1 MLKKY
6 TDSFFMQQCKT
17 AFFIVVLGLVCVEGI
32 NCVRVWVD
40 YNGGFRRFPYDYVS
54 QGIWSFGGFLRPL
67 DTYNTDIAP
76 ALRASSR
83 LLKGDSALYKD
94 FNKAGSSF
102 IYPPSA
108 ALLLSPYGMIV
119 NRQSGDLSMAT
130 QLFDLTGRLCVLCT
144 LLIIFLAQRNMFAH
158 WKHAAVLFILFAC
171 FYPLRWMVVC
181 LQAQAL
187 ITLMAVVGILA
198 FGRSYSV
205 ASGVAI
211 GLAFCLKP
219 HLGIIFLFAL
229 FRREWRFCAGMVTS
243 SFLVIM
249 GSIILTGF
257 SPWRTYLVDIMPVL
271 SRGYAYYPNQSIN
284 GIVNRW
290 VGHAPQFVFP
300 PPSQVVALFTSL
312 SAVLFGLLAVL
323 PRSSGLQLKRDTEI
337 SALTMGRSDLHIIL
351 LRELDLAIALLC
363 VTLASPIAWEHH
375 FAWTIGIFLILLDAC
390 RIMNSP
396 QKIILML
403 PWSFILLG
411 AYYMPVRSASSGIFS
426 LVNSPNF
433 FGAILLLLL
442 LWLSSHKISN
452 DELAP

>member
-1 MLKKY
+1 MLTRY
-6 TDSFFMQQCKT
+6 TDPFFIQHCKT
-17 AFFIVVLGLVCVEGI
+17 AFFIVILGLVCVEGV
-32 NCVRVWVD
+32 NCVRVWSD
-40 YNGGFRRFPYDYVS
+40 YKGGTLRFPYDYVS

-76 ALRASSR
+76 ALRSSSR

-94 FNKAGSSF
+94 FDKVGSSF

-130 QLFDLTGRLCVLCT
+130 QLVDLTWRLCVLCT
-144 LLIIFLAQRNMFAH
+144 LLIIFLVRRNMFVH

-181 LQAQAL
+181 LQVQAL
-187 ITLMAVVGILA
+187 ITLLAVVGILA

-205 ASGVAI
+205 ISGFAI

-219 HLGIIFLFAL
+219 HFGIIFVFAL
-229 FRREWRFCAGMVTS
+229 FRKEWRFCAGMITS

-249 GSIILTGF
+249 GSIILTGL
-257 SPWRTYLVDIMPVL
+257 SPWITYFADIMPVL

-300 PPSQVVALFTSL
+300 PWSPVVALCTSL
-312 SAVLFGLLAVL
+312 SAVIFSILAVF
-323 PRSSGLQLKRDTEI
+323 PRPSGLQLKRDKETG
-337 SALTMGRSDLHIIL
+337 ALTMARNDLQIVL

-363 VTLASPIAWEHH
+363 VTLASPIAWNHH
-375 FAWTIGIFLILLDAC
+375 FAWSIVLFLILLDAC
-390 RIMNSP
+390 RIMNHP

-411 AYYMPVRSASSGIFS
+411 AYFMPVRSASSGILS
-426 LVNSPNF
+426 LVNAPNF

-442 LWLSSHKISN
+442 LWLSSHKILK
-452 DELAP
+452 EKLEP